1 MYIKFVPALIHWC
14 FDQESKAQTA
24 LKLNDWRRS
33 TSFKDS

>member
-1 MYIKFVPALIHWC
+1 MYIKFAQALIHGR

-24 LKLNDWRRS
+24 LKLDWRRS